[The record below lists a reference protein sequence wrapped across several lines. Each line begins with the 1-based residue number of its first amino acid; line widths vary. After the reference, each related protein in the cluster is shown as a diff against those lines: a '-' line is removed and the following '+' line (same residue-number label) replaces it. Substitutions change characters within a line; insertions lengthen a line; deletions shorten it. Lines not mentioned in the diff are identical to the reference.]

1 MSAKESR
8 DGKEGVVW
16 IVGVGASAGLGAA
29 LCRRFAM
36 AGLTVVVTGRTVK
49 KIDAVVE
56 EIKAAGGKAIAA
68 AGDVTSEQDLLST
81 LETVK
86 SLGSLEA
93 AIYNAGGNL
102 WMPTLDMK
110 TDFFVEMWRVVCLG
124 GFIFGR
130 EVARTMAVQGRGTIL
145 FTGASASLRGK
156 AQFTAFASAKAA
168 VRAVSQSMAREFG
181 PMNIHVAH
189 IVIDGAIDGDR
200 INRFMPQLAK
210 QKGPDGLLNIDAIAE
225 AYWQVHLQ
233 QRSAWTQE
241 LDLRPYNETW

>member
-1 MSAKESR
+1 MRNERATNKT
-8 DGKEGVVW
+8 GVAWV
-16 IVGVGASAGLGAA
+16 VGVGASAGLGAA
-29 LCRRFAM
+29 LCRRFARE
-36 AGLTVVVTGRTVK
+36 GLTVVVTGRTAK

-68 AGDVTSEQDLLST
+68 AGDVTSEQDLLSI

-86 SLGSLEA
+86 SLGPLETA
-93 AIYNAGGNL
+93 VYNAGGNL

-110 TDFFVEMWRVVCLG
+110 TDFFVEMWKVVCLG

-130 EVARTMAVQGRGTIL
+130 EVARTMVAQGRGTIL

-181 PMNIHVAH
+181 PMNVHVAH

-210 QKGPDGLLNIDAIAE
+210 QKGPDGLLNIDSIAE
-225 AYWQVHLQ
+225 AYWQVHAQ

-241 LDLRPYNETW
+241 LDLRPFNETY